1 MKKKSVFR
9 FLVVAV
15 VGVLIA
21 AFFQGN
27 AGAADRK
34 DRPTD
39 TVGAESRRV
48 VLGFYQEVLAK
59 RQLDLVGQ
67 YMRDDYVQHSPG
79 LKSGV
84 QGYLQDYALFH
95 SVFPDLEATIYRV
108 VPQGDKVFLLATF
121 RGHQVQTGK
130 ELVFNTAELYRV
142 QDGKLAEHWDVVD
155 YAAMEAFGVNLP
167 GGVEPSTPTDWSGT
181 NAQRLNLLR
190 LFFTVDGVYRI
201 PDSPFHGA
209 LAEDLIQNQP
219 GVEPGLD
226 GLRDNVDS
234 YRERFPDLSFEITHT
249 VADDDTAVVYWV
261 WRGHEKGTGKPLEL
275 NRADVFRV
283 DHGRFVE
290 HWSRLD
296 YRAVNPFGL
305 S

>member
-1 MKKKSVFR
+1 MKKKHLFR

-27 AGAADRK
+27 ANAAER
-34 DRPTD
+34 RGRSTD
-39 TVGAESRRV
+39 TVGAESKRV

-59 RQLDLVGQ
+59 KQLNLVGQ
-67 YMRDDYVQHSPG
+67 YMREDYVQHSPG

-84 QGYLQDYALFH
+84 KGYLEDYGLFH
-95 SVFPDLEATIYRV
+95 TFFPDLEATIYRV

-121 RGHQVQTGK
+121 RGHHAQTGR

-155 YAAMEAFGVNLP
+155 YAAMDAFGVKLP
-167 GGVEPSTPTDWSGT
+167 GGVEPSTPTGWGGT
-181 NAQRLNLLR
+181 DTQRLNLLR
-190 LFFTVDGVYRI
+190 LFFTVDTVYRV
-201 PDSPFHGA
+201 PDSPFRGA
-209 LAEDLIQNQP
+209 LATDLIQNQP
-219 GVEPGLD
+219 GVAPGLA
-226 GLRDNVDS
+226 GLRDNIRS
-234 YRERFPDLSFEITHT
+234 YRERFPDLGFEVTHT
-249 VADDDTAVVYWV
+249 VADDETAVVFWV
-261 WRGHEKGTGKPLEL
+261 WRGHEKGTGKPIEL

-283 DHGRFVE
+283 DHGKFVE